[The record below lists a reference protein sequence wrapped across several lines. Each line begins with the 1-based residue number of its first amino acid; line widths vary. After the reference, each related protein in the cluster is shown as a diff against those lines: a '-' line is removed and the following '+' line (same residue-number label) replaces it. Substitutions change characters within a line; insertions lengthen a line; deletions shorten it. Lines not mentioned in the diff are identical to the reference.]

1 MDDALKLKVIEYLS
15 EFVTDSRKSRIDSVL
30 ASRTRYV
37 TVVLEDICNTHNA
50 SAVVRSCECFGVQDI
65 HIIEN
70 ENEYSINPCVTQGSA
85 EWIDV
90 ARYNKV
96 GARNSEACLD
106 KLKVRGYCLV
116 ATTLEG
122 HDCILEELPIDRPL
136 AIMFGNEEN
145 GLSDHA
151 LKMADHR
158 MIIPMY
164 GFTQSLN
171 ISVSAAL
178 TLHHLIPKVHNSDID
193 WHLSDSEILDLKYR
207 WIKRIVRRGALLEKR
222 FLDSL
227 ENGT

>member
-15 EFVTDSRKSRIDSVL
+15 KFVTDNRKSRIDSVL
-30 ASRTRYV
+30 ADRTRYV

-50 SAVVRSCECFGVQDI
+50 SAVIRSCECFGVQDI

-70 ENEYSINPCVTQGSA
+70 ENQYSVNPCVTQGSA
-85 EWIDV
+85 EWVDLV
-90 ARYNKV
+90 RYNET
-96 GARNSEACLD
+96 GAANTEVCL
-106 KLKVRGYCLV
+106 KRLKSDGYRLV
-116 ATTLEG
+116 ATALEG
-122 HDCILEELPIDRPL
+122 HDCILDELPIDRPL
-136 AIMFGNEEN
+136 ALMFGNEEN

-178 TLHHLIPKVHNSDID
+178 TLHHLIPKIHNAEID